1 MCFGLVL
8 INLDITIIN
17 TALPTIQR
25 ELDVSP
31 SMLEWTVNAYA
42 LALAVLLLLGG
53 SLGDRYGRR
62 AVFLAG
68 MAVFTVFSIACALA
82 PSAGW
87 LVAMRAGQG
96 AGAALVAALTLSII
110 VTTFEPREL
119 PQAIGIYAGV
129 SAIALAVGP
138 LVGGYLTQYVAW
150 QAIFWVNVP
159 IALVGMAVALVAV
172 AESRSPHALE
182 LDPVGATL
190 ATLGLFALIWGLIAT
205 TEHAW
210 LSPYVLG
217 FLVASAVLLAA
228 FVWWEERHRAPMVP
242 LVFFRNA
249 RFTVPALAQAFVY
262 LAIFGDIYFMTL
274 YFQNVRGWSPIEAG
288 MSGIPMTLMLVILAP
303 FTGSMMRRL
312 PPVQLMTAG
321 LLAATVGLSGMT
333 QLTTTTPYLAILPL
347 YVLQGLGMA
356 VSLPAASAVAMAS
369 VDRMR
374 SGVASGVLNTTRQV
388 GAALGLAVLGAV
400 GAVAAGHEW
409 AERAPQAPNLREAVI
424 GGQTA
429 MVERALGPG
438 AREVAA
444 HAFVSGTRAAM
455 WVGCAITLAA
465 ALLVWFGLR
474 RSTPAPQA
482 APTGEAA

>member
-1 MCFGLVL
+1 
-8 INLDITIIN
+8 
-17 TALPTIQR
+17 
-25 ELDVSP
+25 
-31 SMLEWTVNAYA
+31 
-42 LALAVLLLLGG
+42 
-53 SLGDRYGRR
+53 
-62 AVFLAG
+62 
-68 MAVFTVFSIACALA
+68 
-82 PSAGW
+82 
-87 LVAMRAGQG
+87 
-96 AGAALVAALTLSII
+96 
-110 VTTFEPREL
+110 
-119 PQAIGIYAGV
+119 
-129 SAIALAVGP
+129 
-138 LVGGYLTQYVAW
+138 
-150 QAIFWVNVP
+150 
-159 IALVGMAVALVAV
+159 
-172 AESRSPHALE
+172 
-182 LDPVGATL
+182 
-190 ATLGLFALIWGLIAT
+190 
-205 TEHAW
+205 
-210 LSPYVLG
+210 
-217 FLVASAVLLAA
+217 
-228 FVWWEERHRAPMVP
+228 
-242 LVFFRNA
+242 
-249 RFTVPALAQAFVY
+249 
-262 LAIFGDIYFMTL
+262 
-274 YFQNVRGWSPIEAG
+274 

-303 FTGSMMRRL
+303 FTGSMMRRF

-321 LLAATVGLSGMT
+321 LLAATVGLAGMT

-482 APTGEAA
+482 APTGDAA